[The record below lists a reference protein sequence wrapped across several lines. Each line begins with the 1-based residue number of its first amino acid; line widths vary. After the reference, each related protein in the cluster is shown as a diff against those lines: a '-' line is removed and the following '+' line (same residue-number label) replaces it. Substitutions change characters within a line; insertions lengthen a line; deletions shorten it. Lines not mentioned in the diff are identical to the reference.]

1 MVGNKTDY
9 VGVSLDEDMDEMK
22 ALAQL
27 TPEQKQA
34 LIQKLRDARD
44 ALLRPAKRSSFE
56 SAARWVML
64 TFSYS
69 ILNRS
74 EFAPPTGY
82 GSTFPNV
89 AAYVER
95 KQKQLQAAME
105 EDEE

>member
-1 MVGNKTDY
+1 MD
-9 VGVSLDEDMDEMK
+9 DME

-34 LIQKLRDARD
+34 LIKKLRDTRD

-56 SAARWVML
+56 NAARWVML

-89 AAYVER
+89 AAYIEW
-95 KQKQLQAAME
+95 KQQQLQE
-105 EDEE
+105 EDVEDE